1 MIYRTGIGYDVHA
14 YAAGRKMVLG
24 GVEFEHPV
32 GLDGHSDADVLVH
45 AIADAC
51 LGALGLEDIGHFFPN
66 TDPRWKDVSSLVF
79 LREIRDKA
87 RDMDVTII
95 NIDSSVIAEA
105 PKIYPRLNEM
115 KKAVGEALGIP
126 TARVGIKAT
135 TNEKM
140 GFVGRGEGA
149 AAFAVA
155 SMRFNSVLI
164 E

>member
-1 MIYRTGIGYDVHA
+1 
-14 YAAGRKMVLG
+14 MVLG